1 MKCTA
6 YAIAE
11 RFDIDNIAKELRVK
25 GYEPKFY
32 DDVIHF
38 KIERLV
44 DEVQDVFLF
53 SYGCIVVWG
62 NGFETAIELL
72 DEMPEHIYGRY
83 ESVFEEVTNF
93 QIIENEKT
101 SIVEENDLLILEEDD
116 DFIKLSFSH
125 ALSQSAKLEFFEFRV
140 SKSIEVTRP
149 LCLEL
154 AQKGKVSLSRKKLAQ
169 QIGALFGER
178 NSINLDNDILDL
190 PEFFWRR
197 PKYESYY
204 QMASSYLDINTRLDI
219 LNRRLDSIHEVY
231 DILSNELNH
240 LHSSRLEMVIILL
253 IVIEVIMSILRD
265 LLKWI

>member
-11 RFDIDNIAKELRVK
+11 EFDVDNIAKELRFK

-38 KIERLV
+38 TIDRTSEIH
-44 DEVQDVFLF
+44 QDVFLF
-53 SYGCIVVWG
+53 SYGCIVTWG
-62 NGFETAIELL
+62 STEDVLEIMDDMSKYIKGKYDA
-72 DEMPEHIYGRY
+72 
-83 ESVFEEVTNF
+83 VFEEVTNF
-93 QIIENEKT
+93 KIDTEQKT
-101 SIVEENDLLILEEDD
+101 SIIEEDDLWILEENDEL
-116 DFIKLSFSH
+116 IKLSFSH
-125 ALSQSAKLEFFEFRV
+125 ALSQSAKLEYFEFRV
-140 SKSIEVTRP
+140 SKSIEKTRP
-149 LCLEL
+149 LSHEL
-154 AQKGKVSLSRKKLAQ
+154 AQKGKVSLSRKALAK